1 MEKIATVARILL
13 GLLFLVFGLNGFLH
27 FIPTPP
33 PPGVAGQFLGAIFA
47 SHYYIVVFLTQIL
60 GGLLLLANRHVP
72 LGLLLLGPVVVNI
85 LAFHIF
91 MAPAGLPA
99 AVVAAALWCVVFF
112 RVRSAF
118 SSVFA
123 RHVA

>member
-1 MEKIATVARILL
+1 MEKVTTVARILL
-13 GLLFLVFGLNGFLH
+13 GLLFLVLGLNGFLH
-27 FIPTPP
+27 FIPAPP

-47 SHYYIVVFLTQIL
+47 SHFYVVVFLTQIL
-60 GGLLLLANRHVP
+60 GGLLLLANRYVP

-91 MAPAGLPA
+91 MEPAGLPA
-99 AVVAAALWCVVFF
+99 AVVAAGLWFVVFF

-118 SSVFA
+118 STVFA

>member
-1 MEKIATVARILL
+1 MDKVTTVARILL

-27 FIPTPP
+27 FIPAPP

-47 SHYYIVVFLTQIL
+47 SHFYIVVFLTQIL
-60 GGLLLLANRHVP
+60 GGLLLLANRYVP
-72 LGLLLLGPVVVNI
+72 MGLLLLGPVVVNI

-91 MAPAGLPA
+91 MDPAGLPA
-99 AVVAAALWCVVFF
+99 AVVAAALWFVVFL

-123 RHVA
+123 RVVA